1 MHTSAKCQR
10 HDCHN
15 TVTQPQSGRPKRFCS
30 DACRIRVHRSSK
42 RNEIPGRA
50 NGHPSELNAPR
61 AFPAKTASFVTSKIN
76 DLDTLKT
83 GGRSAFQGGE
93 LSDQSTS
100 SEPRS
105 SMLATGKRLSARAES
120 LVTPAASANA
130 PCRIPKPPNGL
141 GVLSRCRGDPSQIH

>member
-30 DACRIRVHRSSK
+30 DACRIRVHRSSE

-76 DLDTLKT
+76 DLAIPKNRTSGSGIVGPKCVIRAEVINARDWEEVVSS
-83 GGRSAFQGGE
+83 GGVVSYASRI
-93 LSDQSTS
+93 
-100 SEPRS
+100 
-105 SMLATGKRLSARAES
+105 GKRALQNPE
-120 LVTPAASANA
+120 AA
-130 PCRIPKPPNGL
+130 
-141 GVLSRCRGDPSQIH
+141 